1 MKATSTPAGQATGPS
16 RRLRALSLLWIGLG
30 AFLCLAGL
38 GVIANGSGQPWVIGS
53 FGASAVLLFAYP
65 EGPFSQVRN
74 VIGGHLLT
82 STVGLVCLHL
92 FGPGLLPMAF
102 AGGLA
107 TVLMVVTR
115 TVHPPAGGNPLIVF
129 MTQPGW
135 SFLLVPT
142 LGGACFLMGT
152 ALVYWK
158 GIRWLQQA
166 FREPSTEPS
175 MEKPVGRD

>member
-1 MKATSTPAGQATGPS
+1 MKSTSTEAGQAPGPI
-16 RRLRALSLLWIGLG
+16 RRIRVLSLLWIGLG
-30 AFLCLAGL
+30 AFIGLAGL
-38 GVIANGSGQPWVIGS
+38 GAIALNTGQPWLIGS
-53 FGASAVLLFAYP
+53 FGASGVLLFAYP

-82 STVGLVCLHL
+82 SLVALVCLKV

-102 AGGLA
+102 AGALA

-115 TVHPPAGGNPLIVF
+115 TVHPPAGGNPVIVF

-142 LGGACFLMGT
+142 LGGACSLMLT
-152 ALVYWK
+152 AWLYWK
-158 GIRWLQQA
+158 GIRWLQLR
-166 FREPSTEPS
+166 FRDASS
-175 MEKPVGRD
+175 SKPVNPVVRD